1 VPLDPLTFAAFER
14 CLAHRARLGTANP
27 LLTDTLDG
35 DGAAIDDGDVGDER
49 PNDRR
54 VLVGR
59 GRLAMEG
66 GRAGSVRLVRRA
78 FVTASLS
85 LLIARHGGGGGSRE
99 GVVPRAWS
107 GERCDPLARSCW
119 GSGAG

>member
-1 VPLDPLTFAAFER
+1 MGATTEAVEVDRDKLMQFVF
-14 CLAHRARLGTANP
+14 RAVDEV
-27 LLTDTLDG
+27 LTDTLDG